1 VSQEMSQPAA
11 HQWRGFLEVLSTQRI
26 GEPVTVQ
33 FISAERGSRLVA
45 DRDPLSHIT
54 YFDRDDV
61 LVVCVARV
69 GTDHIGREHIIQHPW
84 KIIFDA
90 PSPGAVGR
98 IEIEGADGARTLVRL
113 HGA

>member
-1 VSQEMSQPAA
+1 MSQPAA

-69 GTDHIGREHIIQHPW
+69 GADHIGREHIIQHPW